1 MRGNDQHVS
10 TTTLAR
16 TACAAG
22 PGSWPGS
29 SGRPPATSS
38 PSRGP
43 STVPSM
49 PGSIVWQRIVDLLAL
64 SDHQE
69 ITLQYWWNRKKT
81 DFGGKTFGI

>member
-1 MRGNDQHVS
+1 VRGNDQHVS

-69 ITLQYWWNRKKT
+69 IAILVE
-81 DFGGKTFGI
+81 